1 MRWRRI
7 ALPGEPVNRT
17 GANGE
22 SKEENNMFS
31 SKSRFVSAVLIAAV
45 LFSGC
50 TRTAETEESAQS
62 VTEAVSSIESQEPIR
77 FTDETTSEPESYKF
91 NTHAYSSFLE
101 ACYSEDYK
109 RSLFNFFD
117 ALQDGKDTFEC
128 ASEEIYEYCMDSVVQ
143 NQLYPVACCQL
154 LEKSPDGDPS
164 FENGTGHIYYKYS
177 KENFLEKQARFQQ
190 EVEAIMNEWIR
201 PDYSDF
207 EKCLALYEYIATNYY
222 YDHDGVLQ
230 RSEDGSGCTTLYKKL
245 GICADYGP
253 WYAYLLMQCGVNAI
267 AVSNFG
273 TENSLGYHAWTYVEI
288 NGKCYH
294 IDATWA
300 LNEDSS
306 VSTVKL
312 DYFMMTDDD
321 RAQSGY
327 PPELLE
333 AYLVPGF
340 YAKDCPGYRFVADDK
355 TYRLPEWSVMS
366 RFDAEN
372 NIIYYTDNTGDHQ
385 FRYG

>member
-1 MRWRRI
+1 
-7 ALPGEPVNRT
+7 
-17 GANGE
+17 
-22 SKEENNMFS
+22 MFS
-31 SKSRFVSAVLIAAV
+31 SKSRFVSAVLIAAI

-201 PDYSDF
+201 PDYS
-207 EKCLALYEYIATNYY
+207 A
-222 YDHDGVLQ
+222 
-230 RSEDGSGCTTLYKKL
+230 
-245 GICADYGP
+245 
-253 WYAYLLMQCGVNAI
+253 
-267 AVSNFG
+267 
-273 TENSLGYHAWTYVEI
+273 
-288 NGKCYH
+288 
-294 IDATWA
+294 
-300 LNEDSS
+300 
-306 VSTVKL
+306 
-312 DYFMMTDDD
+312 
-321 RAQSGY
+321 
-327 PPELLE
+327 
-333 AYLVPGF
+333 
-340 YAKDCPGYRFVADDK
+340 
-355 TYRLPEWSVMS
+355 
-366 RFDAEN
+366 
-372 NIIYYTDNTGDHQ
+372 
-385 FRYG
+385 